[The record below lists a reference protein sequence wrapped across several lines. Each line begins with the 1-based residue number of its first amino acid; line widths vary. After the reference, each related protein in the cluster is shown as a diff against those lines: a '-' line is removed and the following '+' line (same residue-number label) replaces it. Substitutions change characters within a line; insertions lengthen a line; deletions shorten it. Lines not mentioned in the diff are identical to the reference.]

1 MITPDVLQNRIKNF
15 WGYGSL
21 ESPVWFVGMDERF
34 DPSENKEMLEE
45 QFRYAEVHIINGMLN
60 SSRSKLNEWK
70 HLANM
75 GPFLPEGVLQ
85 TTWKYPIALYLYL
98 RSGIYLTIDER
109 GDVIKEYQK
118 NILADA
124 DKKETATLELS
135 PLPCP
140 STKEEDWLYKD
151 SGLTVLSSR
160 KEYEKK
166 CLPDRAEELKKLIQ
180 IHKPKL
186 IIFYSMKYLNYWEKV
201 IGEMPQV
208 ITDRTRFAS
217 NKDTAF
223 CVIPNGGQSG
233 LSYEELYEFADKVK
247 GRINL

>member
-1 MITPDVLQNRIKNF
+1 MITSALLQNRIKNF

-21 ESPVWFVGMDERF
+21 EAPVWFIGMDERF
-34 DPSENKEMLEE
+34 DPSESKEMLEE
-45 QFRYAEVHIINGMLN
+45 QFRYAEDNIIGGMLN
-60 SSRSKLNEWK
+60 ASRSKLNEWK

-75 GPFLPEGVLQ
+75 GPFLPGGVLQ
-85 TTWKYPIALYLYL
+85 ATWKYPIALYLYL
-98 RSGIYLTIDER
+98 QSGISLTIDER
-109 GDVIKEYQK
+109 GGVIKEYQR

-140 STKEEDWLYKD
+140 STKEEDWLYGD
-151 SGLTVLSSR
+151 SGLAILSSR

-166 CLPDRAEELKKLIQ
+166 CLPGRAEDLKKLIQ
-180 IHKPKL
+180 IHKPQL

-201 IGEMPQV
+201 IGEMPRI

-233 LSYEELYEFADKVK
+233 LSYKELYEFAD
-247 GRINL
+247 RIKIPLN